1 MRCVIRP
8 LGVSLLVVL
17 YGCGGG
23 GGSQQASMTHSDS
36 VALALSQL
44 SAETFDTIAWASD
57 SVALARG
64 QLVWS
69 TSCQKCHSA
78 DGSGDAGFVS
88 GGQTLV
94 PADFR
99 SDTWTLGRDRDGL
112 RRAVYTGTEE
122 GMPHWGLVGL
132 KPRDVDAVALY
143 IQQVLT
149 W

>member
-8 LGVSLLVVL
+8 LGVALLVVL

-23 GGSQQASMTHSDS
+23 GSQQASATHADS

-44 SAETFDTIAWASD
+44 TVETFDTIAWASD

-78 DGSGDAGFVS
+78 DGSGDAGFVAA
-88 GGQTLV
+88 GRTLV

-99 SDTWTLGRDRDGL
+99 SDTWQLGRDGEGL

-143 IQQVLT
+143 IERVLT